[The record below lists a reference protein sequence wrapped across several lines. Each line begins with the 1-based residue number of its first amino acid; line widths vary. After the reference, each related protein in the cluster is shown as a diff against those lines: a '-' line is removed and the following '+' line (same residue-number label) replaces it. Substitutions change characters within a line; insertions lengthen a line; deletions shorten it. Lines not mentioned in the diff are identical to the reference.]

1 MFIQSDCVFSLRDED
16 EAIISKSSIHA
27 KSKHGFLTS
36 YFFAESGIWRGKFTE
51 ESIFFPRT
59 QNLQGVIGIII

>member
-1 MFIQSDCVFSLRDED
+1 MKPS
-16 EAIISKSSIHA
+16 ISKSSIHA
-27 KSKHGFLTS
+27 KSKHGFLTC

-51 ESIFFPRT
+51 ELIFFPCT